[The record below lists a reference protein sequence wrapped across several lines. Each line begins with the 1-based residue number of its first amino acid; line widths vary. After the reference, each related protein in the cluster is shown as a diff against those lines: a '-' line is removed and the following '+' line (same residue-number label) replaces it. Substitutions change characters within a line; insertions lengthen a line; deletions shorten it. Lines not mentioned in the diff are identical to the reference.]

1 MVSLKQLFKP
11 VKSFDEEKAKK
22 FMVENEEGAYTL
34 LDVRQPKEYEQAHIP
49 GAKFIPLP
57 LLHDKV
63 SELDKEK
70 PVIVYCAIGGRSRV
84 AAQLL
89 SGLGFKE
96 VYNLKGGIKA
106 WQGIKA
112 AGPQELNLDLI
123 TGDESPADMV
133 MIAYAME
140 KASQTFYIKI
150 KENSDDQKLIELLS
164 VLIDVEEKHKKM
176 LQELFLKIESKEKDF
191 KAFEEEILGKKT
203 MEGGFDMEEY
213 MKQNAS
219 FLDSV
224 QNLIELAMTLETQS
238 FDLYLR
244 FSEKS
249 KNKET
254 KDVLLKIAEEEKA
267 HLKSLG
273 NLL

>member
-106 WQGIKA
+106 WEGIKA

-191 KAFEEEILGKKT
+191 KAFEEEILGKKI

-238 FDLYLR
+238 LDLYLR

>member
-34 LDVRQPKEYEQAHIP
+34 LDVRQPKEYEQVHIP
-49 GAKFIPLP
+49 GAKLIPLP

-106 WQGIKA
+106 WEGIKA

-123 TGDESPADMV
+123 TGDESPAEMV

-150 KENSDDQKLIELLS
+150 KENKDDQKLIELLS

-176 LQELFLKIESKEKDF
+176 LQELFLKIESPKKDF

>member
-106 WQGIKA
+106 WEGIKA

-123 TGDESPADMV
+123 TGDESPAEMV

-150 KENSDDQKLIELLS
+150 KENSDDQKLVELLS
-164 VLIDVEEKHKKM
+164 LLIEVEEKHKKM
-176 LQELFLKIESKEKDF
+176 LQELFLKIESPKKDF

>member
-106 WQGIKA
+106 WEGIKA

>member
-1 MVSLKQLFKP
+1 MRLKQLFKP

-22 FMVENEEGAYTL
+22 FMAENEEGAYTL
-34 LDVRQPKEYEQAHIP
+34 LDVRQPKEYEKDHIP
-49 GAKFIPLP
+49 GAKLIPLP
-57 LLHDKV
+57 VLHDKV
-63 SELDKEK
+63 NELDKEK

-89 SGLGFKE
+89 SGLGLKK

-106 WQGIKA
+106 WRGVKA
-112 AGPQELNLDLI
+112 AGPQELNLDLL
-123 TGDESPADMV
+123 TGDESPAEMV

-140 KASQTFYIKI
+140 KASQSFYIKI
-150 KENSDDQKLIELLS
+150 KENRDDQKLVELLAK
-164 VLIDVEEKHKKM
+164 LIDVEEKHKKM
-176 LQELFLKIESKEKDF
+176 LQELFLKIESPEKDF
-191 KAFEEEILGKKT
+191 KTFEEEISGKKI

-238 FDLYLR
+238 LDLYLR

-249 KNKET
+249 RHKET
-254 KDVLLKIAEEEKA
+254 KDVLFKIAEEEKA